1 MLAGPRYGAVRFRLA
16 VMTGGQTGRD
26 RCPPVMTPKARFSNI
41 VDRFSQPC
49 RKEALMSDSEYTRD
63 ADRVPPRSMQ
73 TRLEKV
79 PLVRRTF
86 VGWLALGMSFGLSG
100 VARGSQVVN
109 QQADSQATPA
119 AGSGARTLGLGI
131 IGLHVAD
138 LGASLAF
145 YRRIGLDIPTDVD
158 LGGGAFRL
166 PLPNG
171 QIFFWETIA
180 YTQRYFEGY
189 ELGTGQRKVSL
200 EFGFRTPEEV
210 DEMYNALIADGYG
223 SYKEPLSW
231 GSIRY
236 AGVLDPDDNQIALRF
251 PLAS

>member
-1 MLAGPRYGAVRFRLA
+1 M
-16 VMTGGQTGRD
+16 
-26 RCPPVMTPKARFSNI
+26 N
-41 VDRFSQPC
+41 
-49 RKEALMSDSEYTRD
+49 DSEHRQYVD
-63 ADRVPPRSMQ
+63 Q
-73 TRLEKV
+73 TPSQSGHSRPTTW
-79 PLVRRTF
+79 PLSRRTF
-86 VGWLALGMSFGLSG
+86 ASWLGLASSLGLSG
-100 VARGSQVVN
+100 VARSGAAASQ
-109 QQADSQATPA
+109 QDGSQATPA
-119 AGSGARTLGLGI
+119 AGTGGRTLGLGI

-138 LGASLAF
+138 LGASLDF
-145 YRRIGLDIPTDVD
+145 YRRIGLDIPTDIN
-158 LGGGAFRL
+158 LSGGAFRL

-210 DEMYNALIADGYG
+210 DEMYNALIAEGYG

-236 AGVLDPDDNQIALRF
+236 AGVVDPDDNQIALRF